1 MSVHPQSLF
10 LALAGLHMTDDPTP
24 LSGTSIVF
32 VMGELG
38 VGEAAARSVLQ
49 RNAAKGFIVRR
60 KDGRKTFYTVS
71 EPAREILLGG
81 GRKMFVGER
90 PRDWDGRWT
99 LVRIQVPESK
109 RALRHRLSSRL
120 SWAGFGRIDGGTWVA
135 PAKVD
140 VEDILGEEACEVEP
154 VVVYGELQ
162 PPTTDA
168 MLVDAFDLDELGVA
182 YEAFGKKWRA
192 CAVSG
197 LSPTEALVRRVE
209 LHFDWLTL
217 TRTDPQLPPELLPDD
232 WPGFAQ
238 WQLFRELNER
248 LGEIEEPA
256 LDQFFAGGLG

>member
-1 MSVHPQSLF
+1 MTVHPQSLF

-49 RNAAKGFIVRR
+49 RNAAKGFILRH

-71 EPAREILLGG
+71 ERAKEILLGG

-90 PRDWDGRWT
+90 SRDWDGRWT

-109 RALRHRLSSRL
+109 RALRHKLSSRL
-120 SWAGFGRIDGGTWVA
+120 SWAGFGRIDGGTWAA
-135 PAKVD
+135 PTEVD
-140 VEDILGEEACEVEP
+140 VEGVLGEEACEVAP

-168 MLVDAFDLDELGVA
+168 MLVDAFDLDELAAQYV
-182 YEAFGKKWRA
+182 AFGKKWGKRDVA
-192 CAVSG
+192 RM
-197 LSPTEALVRRVE
+197 SPNEALVRRVE

-217 TRTDPQLPPELLPDD
+217 TRTDPQLPSELLPGD
-232 WPGFAQ
+232 WPGFTQ
-238 WQLFRELNER
+238 WQLFRELNEH
-248 LGEIEEPA
+248 LGEIEEPT
-256 LDQFFAGGLG
+256 LERFFAGELG